1 MKKIKLWQSVQ
12 RITVLLVALLSMSHV
27 IQAQSISISAD
38 KTEIVLGE
46 SVVLTA
52 DISGISSEEEFTWY
66 QKEENTFF
74 PLSLNDKSNPITI
87 TPTNNSEYYAVCGDY
102 ESNHIVINVRI
113 PKDLLVSSNKKE
125 LALGE
130 EVTLN
135 VETETGLNLG
145 RVLWKKRTTSPDWFD
160 LRDDAGVPQ
169 RGEKA
174 EDQPEAGET
183 CYKAVY

>member
-87 TPTNNSEYYAVCGDY
+87 TPTNNSEY
-102 ESNHIVINVRI
+102 
-113 PKDLLVSSNKKE
+113 
-125 LALGE
+125 
-130 EVTLN
+130 
-135 VETETGLNLG
+135 
-145 RVLWKKRTTSPDWFD
+145 
-160 LRDDAGVPQ
+160 
-169 RGEKA
+169 
-174 EDQPEAGET
+174 
-183 CYKAVY
+183 